1 MLSKSYSYALVCS
14 VMLLGACGG
23 QEAGTA
29 VSRTRVNADVTSQT
43 TNPLGNVEPHSQ
55 GSAQGG
61 TVAPSAAPS
70 PAITSEIAQV
80 NPVETT
86 YQNSRGNLV
95 SRVRLP
101 MVPEY
106 MGKIPDTGVTASQ
119 CYGAGGTA
127 LISCTS
133 AAAIALN
140 PQQDGMIGRDVT
152 DSSSVDGQLGFSYS
166 TVANSAGGM
175 YDKTECVKDDITGL
189 TWEGKTASGVH
200 SKFTYYTYAQAAA
213 FVADTNVSKLCGFE
227 DWRLPTAVEL
237 QSLVDYGVASGDP
250 AVLTPAIDRTWFP
263 NTQDSYYL
271 SSSAV
276 FGTALVVGFSD
287 GWTRGDSST
296 LFYVRLVR
304 GAKITTSF
312 VVSADGQ
319 EVTDTKAGLIWRR
332 CAEGATFNGSTC
344 IGSTETGGTSYSHEP
359 AFAQA
364 KTQAIA
370 TGLAWRLPNIKELAN
385 LSADLAGYTVAF
397 PGAPEWLWSSTPQA
411 GDPYSAWT
419 VQRSGSVDASLG
431 NRTVNTYI
439 RMRLVRNAP

>member
-1 MLSKSYSYALVCS
+1 
-14 VMLLGACGG
+14 MLLAACGG

-29 VSRTRVNADVTSQT
+29 IPRTLVNADVTSQT
-43 TNPLGNVEPHSQ
+43 TNSSGNVEPLLQ
-55 GSAQGG
+55 GFAKGG
-61 TVAPSAAPS
+61 TVAPAAAPS
-70 PAITSEIAQV
+70 PAITSEIVQV

-86 YQNSRGNLV
+86 YQNSRGNLE

-119 CYGAGGTA
+119 CYGAGGVA
-127 LISCTS
+127 SISCTS

-152 DSSSVDGQLGFSYS
+152 DPSNADGQLGFSYS
-166 TVANSAGGM
+166 AVANPAGGN
-175 YDKTECVKDDITGL
+175 YDKTACVKDDITGL
-189 TWEGKTASGVH
+189 MWEGKTTSGLH
-200 SKFTYYTYAQAAA
+200 SKFTYYTIAQAAA

-237 QSLVDYGVASGDP
+237 QTLVDYGVASGDP
-250 AVLTPAIDRTWFP
+250 SVLAPAIDRTWFP

-276 FGTALVVGFSD
+276 YNPLVVGFSD
-287 GWTRGDSST
+287 GSTRGDSST
-296 LFYVRLVR
+296 LFYARLVR

-344 IGSTETGGTSYSHEP
+344 VGSTETGGTSYSHEP

-364 KTQAIA
+364 KAQAIA
-370 TGLAWRLPNIKELAN
+370 TGLAWRLPNIKELTN
-385 LSADLAGYTVAF
+385 LSANLTNYTAAF

-419 VQRSGSVDASLG
+419 VQRSGSVDATLG
-431 NRTVNTYI
+431 NRTVYTYI